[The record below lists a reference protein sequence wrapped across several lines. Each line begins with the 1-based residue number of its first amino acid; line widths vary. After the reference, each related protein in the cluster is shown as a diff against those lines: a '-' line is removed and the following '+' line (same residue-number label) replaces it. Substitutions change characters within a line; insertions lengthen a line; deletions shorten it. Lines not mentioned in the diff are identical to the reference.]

1 MKIITVCGMGMGSS
15 LILKMT
21 IDSVLQKEGIKDV
34 WIEHSDLGM
43 AKALEPDLFAVSCD
57 MQEIF
62 EEMGKKFVAVT
73 SVFDENAVRESVLP
87 AVKEFLGMEG

>member
-57 MQEIF
+57 MKEIF
-62 EEMGKKFVAVT
+62 EDLGKKFVTVA
-73 SVFDENAVRESVLP
+73 SVFDENAVRETVLP